1 MLKLTEEI
9 VKRNKVTDERAI
21 MFLDNVVNELNTAG
35 IPTTDYVK
43 LILNMMIVQ
52 LVLYY
57 KAQDEV
63 FEDAKVSSE
72 DSYKRRAKSPAISIM
87 QTTNDKILNLMDK
100 ISMSPL
106 SKAKVDKL
114 KEKSN
119 NKQDAGELL
128 AALMN

>member
-1 MLKLTEEI
+1 MNQLTTDI
-9 VKRNKVTDERAI
+9 AASTNVTEPRAVL
-21 MFLDNVVNELNTAG
+21 FLDGVISELQSAG
-35 IPTTDYVK
+35 IPITDYIK
-43 LILNMMIVQ
+43 LILNMLIAQ

-57 KAQDEV
+57 KAQDEI

-72 DSYKRRAKSPAISIM
+72 DSYKRKAKSPAISIM
-87 QTTNDKILNLMDK
+87 QTANDKILNLMDK
-100 ISMSPL
+100 ISLSPL

-128 AALMN
+128 AALME